1 MKSVDLSDKQ
11 SRYLLFGASVLI
23 TLALFYAP
31 YGRLLGFPL
40 LLVST
45 VAHEVGHGLAA
56 VLVGGNFGRLYI
68 HADSSGLAAV
78 GGFSGRISSALV
90 AAGGLIGPACAA
102 AACFV
107 VARSAPAA
115 RIGLQVIGALALA
128 LVPLAVR
135 NVFGAIYVFTLGAG
149 LLVLGRKASPRG
161 AQVAL
166 VFLAVQLS
174 LSVFS
179 RSDYLFTPG
188 TSDVG
193 AIESA
198 LFLPYWFWG
207 AVCGGFSVVVLA
219 IGAFAFLRGRG
230 LAGGRGAEV

>member
-1 MKSVDLSDKQ
+1 MPP
-11 SRYLLFGASVLI
+11 SRAS
-23 TLALFYAP
+23 TGMPGPLAERP
-31 YGRLLGFPL
+31 EDLGFRIWIPL
-40 LLVST
+40 P
-45 VAHEVGHGLAA
+45 
-56 VLVGGNFGRLYI
+56 
-68 HADSSGLAAV
+68 
-78 GGFSGRISSALV
+78 V
-90 AAGGLIGPACAA
+90 AALGVLL
-102 AACFV
+102 
-107 VARSAPAA
+107 S
-115 RIGLQVIGALALA
+115 
-128 LVPLAVR
+128 LV
-135 NVFGAIYVFTLGAG
+135 AG